1 MELIQLTAISISVLT
16 QAILLVLCIVYL
28 IQQRQLRTPGW
39 IMIWFAVS
47 ALIYAVSIFAIVSL
61 RNYNPIRAFIL
72 PLQYVPIA
80 LCVVALIQFAYRFPI
95 NNDNNRL
102 ERNVVLAITITATL
116 IIGVFGLIDPLSINM
131 LELQLMAAACFIGF
145 IWAIM
150 VVIRSYLDHLR
161 ETDEQLLQN
170 LFQPASHLTRAFN
183 SFILILILPIF
194 VFSLMYLARAGR
206 ISRVYSDFALS
217 FGGLIFVYFFVILF
231 LNFSWQRTRFISQ
244 LLSSIIMTQLI
255 LISLAALILAPR
267 LSRTYTNDDL
277 IQPETHLHFVP
288 KDVGFTVEAGT
299 MAFNENLGEQLTLGD
314 ERNSTVCLDFQ
325 FPYFGESIES
335 IYVSD
340 NRVITFDRRFSYL
353 SMRDGLQ
360 PGIAILAMDLDPGSR
375 FINPAS
381 GVYVN
386 STEEWV
392 MITWLDLPLKGAEEL
407 GTAQLTLHEDGTVD
421 MALISHPTESGYSLN
436 PFAAPWLIGLHSGQ
450 AGRSPNEVNFLELPL
465 STDDDL
471 GIVQDY
477 HADFRSFLN
486 TNIQPLIIILLIS
499 LTVTL
504 AGFPLFMGINILRP
518 IDALVTAVEEVN
530 RGNLNINL
538 RVRRNDEIGFLT
550 DAFNRMV
557 SSLRDQNIQISEYS
571 TNLEQRVIQ
580 RTAMLAKMTEQAE
593 KSREEAIMANQTKS
607 AFIANITH
615 EIRTPLNAIV
625 GFSDILR
632 EDVQEVGQL
641 DWVNDIDRI
650 KNSASELLGM
660 INDILDISKIEA
672 GRTTFLYEDFNI
684 RNIVIDIVDLL
695 RPLFGQNNNQVTFNS
710 RVEEPVMQGD
720 YMKVRQIIQ
729 NLIGNAAK
737 FTENGLIHIV
747 IDRITERNRI
757 FYLIQVRDTG
767 IGMTDEQ
774 IERVFEPFQQAD
786 NSTTRNYGGSG
797 LGLAISRQYAEM
809 MGGRLW
815 AKSKPKVGSTFFL
828 VIPVKPP
835 SSAEVAMRIKE
846 NEQLLV

>member
-39 IMIWFAVS
+39 IVIWFAVA
-47 ALIYAVSIFAIVSL
+47 ALIYTVTIFSVISL
-61 RNYNPIRAFIL
+61 RNYNPIRALLL
-72 PLQYVPIA
+72 PLQYVPISLA
-80 LCVVALIQFAYRFPI
+80 VIALIQFAYRFPI
-95 NNDNNRL
+95 NNDQNKF
-102 ERNVVLAITITATL
+102 ERNIALLISSIVALLITGFSL
-116 IIGVFGLIDPLSINM
+116 LEPLKINM
-131 LELQLMAAACFIGF
+131 LELQLMAAVCFIGF
-145 IWAIM
+145 FWSILVA
-150 VVIRSYLDHLR
+150 IRSYMTHLG
-161 ETDEQLLQN
+161 QSGQYLPQS

-183 SFILILILPIF
+183 SFIFILLVPIF
-194 VFSLMYLARAGR
+194 IVTLMSLARTEQ
-206 ISRVYSDFALS
+206 ISHLYSDFALS
-217 FGGLIFVYFFVILF
+217 FGSLIFIYFFVILF
-231 LNFSWQRTRFISQ
+231 LNFSWQRTRFIAQ

-267 LSRTYTNDDL
+267 LSRTYTNDEL
-277 IQPETHLHFVP
+277 LPPESNLQFVP
-288 KDVGFTVEAGT
+288 QEIGFRVDSSGLTY
-299 MAFNENLGEQLTLGD
+299 NEDLGEKISLRD
-314 ERNSTVCLDFQ
+314 EGSSVVPLNFN
-325 FPYFGESIES
+325 FPYFDQSIES

-340 NRVITFDRRFSYL
+340 NRIITFDEPFSYMA
-353 SMRDGLQ
+353 MRDGLQ
-360 PGIAILAMDLDPGSR
+360 AGIAALAMDIDPESR

-386 STEEWV
+386 SMDESV
-392 MITWLDLPLKGAEEL
+392 MITWLDLPLKTDEQPS
-407 GTAQLTLHEDGTVD
+407 TAQVTLHEDGVVD
-421 MALISHPTESGYSLN
+421 MVFISHPTESVYSPNALG
-436 PFAAPWLIGLHSGQ
+436 APWLIGLHNGQ
-450 AGRSPNEVNFLELPL
+450 LNTAPHEVDFLELPF
-465 STDDDL
+465 STEDGR

-504 AGFPLFMGINILRP
+504 AGFPLFMGINVLRP
-518 IDALVTAVEEVN
+518 IDALVHAVEEVN
-530 RGNLNINL
+530 QGNLDINL

-557 SSLRDQNIQISEYS
+557 RSLRDQNIQISEYS
-571 TNLEQRVIQ
+571 NNLEKRVIQ

-593 KSREEAIMANQTKS
+593 KSKEEAIMANQTKS
-607 AFIANITH
+607 AFIANVTH

-650 KNSASELLGM
+650 KNSANELLAM

-672 GRTTFLYEDFNI
+672 GRTTFLYEDFNL

-710 RVEEPVMQGD
+710 RVDEPVMQGD

-767 IGMTDEQ
+767 IGMSDEQ

-797 LGLAISRQYAEM
+797 LGLAISKQYAEM

-815 AKSKPKVGSTFFL
+815 AKSKPEVGSTFFL